1 MCRRA
6 HVPLALAAA
15 LVGALVA
22 PPRPPARCTRLRSM
36 REFRAAE
43 VTLERFIGELGVV
56 EVTDWEYSGELANPL
71 DPAQPARTKRDFAAD
86 GPPVRLFL
94 AAVDDPGA
102 RARGEDTR
110 VALREYSGT
119 AAAVAARELE
129 TQRGGARGVVALR
142 GTLDDDERGFFGS
155 GAARDPAFVEAWVA
169 NLGAEPPREGAR
181 WLVFDWV
188 GYSTVASLCSRKGP
202 GNPLYALP
210 PRRGGGGFFGG
221 GGGASSP
228 WTLAARTK
236 YVRAVLEGCVAAVAA
251 LHESGFSHR
260 SLSAA
265 AFALDTKGQDKN
277 VLPTNAPLLD
287 VKLQFL
293 GFAEAA
299 TASEINDDLNALGYV
314 LLELLLSPAL
324 ADQDEPDPP
333 IADQDTL
340 KRLWDDIF
348 DKNIDSLRDYADA
361 EPAWRNAVALLDA
374 SDGAGWDLLATAL
387 NANDDSKRSPFSFL
401 SARALL
407 DSPFFR

>member
-22 PPRPPARCTRLRSM
+22 PPRPPARRTRLRSM

-71 DPAQPARTKRDFAAD
+71 DPAQPARTKRDFATD

-155 GAARDPAFVEAWVA
+155 GAAQDPAFVEAWVA
-169 NLGAEPPREGAR
+169 NLGTEPPKVGAS
-181 WLVFDWV
+181 WLIFDWS
-188 GYSTVASLCSRKGP
+188 GTATVANLCGP
-202 GNPLYALP
+202 KTARGNPLYAPPP
-210 PRRGGGGFFGG
+210 PRRGFGFGG
-221 GGGASSP
+221 GGGAA
-228 WTLAARTK
+228 WTFRQRYA
-236 YVRAVLEGCVAAVAA
+236 YVRAVARGMVEALAR

-265 AFALDTKGQDKN
+265 AFALDSKGQDKN
-277 VLPTNAPLLD
+277 VLPTNAPLLE

-293 GFAEAA
+293 GFSEAA
-299 TASEINDDLNALGYV
+299 TAAEINDDLNALGYV

-324 ADQDEPDPP
+324 ADDDLVDPP
-333 IADQDTL
+333 AADQDTL

-348 DKNIDSLRDYADA
+348 DRDIAKLRDYADA
-361 EPAWRNAVALLDA
+361 EEGWRNAVDLLDA
-374 SDGAGWDLLATAL
+374 KDGAGWDLLATAL
-387 NANDDSKRSPFSFL
+387 NANDASKRSGLSFL

-407 DSPFFR
+407 DSPFFKR